1 MRSAIEHRPAG
12 HWPHEDAAGRVSLA
26 FDDRHR
32 RRVRLETTAGEAILL
47 DLPKAVAM
55 AEGDGLR
62 CADGTWVEVAARPEP
77 VLRIT
82 AATPELAARLAWHL
96 GNRHTP
102 AEIRADAI
110 LIRPDHVL
118 ADMLR
123 SLGGSVTET
132 VAPFQPEGGAY
143 SGQGHDHG
151 HSHGHGHSHEHDR
164 GHKHP

>member
-1 MRSAIEHRPAG
+1 MRRAVEHRPRG
-12 HWPHEDAAGRVSLA
+12 GWPETEAAGCVSLA

-32 RRVRLETTAGEAILL
+32 RRLRLETTAGELLLL

-62 CADGTWVEVAARPEP
+62 CADGTWIEVAARAEP

-82 AATPELAARLAWHL
+82 ASSPELAARLAWHL

-102 AEIRADAI
+102 AEIRADAL

-118 ADMLR
+118 AEMLR
-123 SLGGSVTET
+123 GLGAVVVET

-143 SGQGHDHG
+143 SGA
-151 HSHGHGHSHEHDR
+151 HSHGHGHEHA
-164 GHKHP
+164 

>member
-1 MRSAIEHRPAG
+1 M
-12 HWPHEDAAGRVSLA
+12 AGRVSLA

-32 RRVRLETTAGEAILL
+32 RRLRLETVEGEAVLL

-62 CADGTWVEVAARPEP
+62 CADGGWIAVAARPEP
-77 VLRIT
+77 VLRI
-82 AATPELAARLAWHL
+82 AAAAPELAARLAWHL

-123 SLGGSVTET
+123 NLGAEVTET
-132 VAPFQPEGGAY
+132 VEPFQPEGGAY
-143 SGQGHDHG
+143 SGHGHGHEHDHGHDHG
-151 HSHGHGHSHEHDR
+151 HSHDHD
-164 GHKHP
+164 HT

>member
-1 MRSAIEHRPAG
+1 MRRAVEHRPRG
-12 HWPHEDAAGRVSLA
+12 HWPDKEAVGCVSLA

-32 RRVRLETTAGEAILL
+32 RRLRLETVEGQAILL

-62 CADGTWVEVAARPEP
+62 CADGTWIAVAARPEP

-82 AATPELAARLAWHL
+82 AATPELAARFAWHL

-123 SLGGSVTET
+123 NLGGEVTEA
-132 VAPFQPEGGAY
+132 VEAFQPEGGAY
-143 SGQGHDHG
+143 AGHGHNHDHG
-151 HSHGHGHSHEHDR
+151 HSHGHEH
-164 GHKHP
+164 P

>member
-1 MRSAIEHRPAG
+1 MRRAIEHRLQG
-12 HWPHEDAAGRVSLA
+12 YWPEEAAVGSVSLT

-32 RRVRLETTAGEAILL
+32 RRLRLITTAGESVLL

-62 CADGTWVEVAARPEP
+62 CVDNAWIGVAARPEP

-102 AEIRADAI
+102 ADIRADAI

-118 ADMLR
+118 AQMLR
-123 SLGGSVTET
+123 GQGGCVTET
-132 VAPFQPEGGAY
+132 TEPFQPEGGAY
-143 SGQGHDHG
+143 SGRRHRQDHSDGH
-151 HSHGHGHSHEHDR
+151 R
-164 GHKHP
+164 YA

>member
-1 MRSAIEHRPAG
+1 MQRAIEHRPRG
-12 HWPHEDAAGRVSLA
+12 HWPHDEAAGRVSLT

-32 RRVRLETTAGEAILL
+32 RRLRLETTGGEAVLL

-55 AEGDGLR
+55 AEGDGLL
-62 CADGTWVEVAARPEP
+62 CADGTWIEVAARAEP

-82 AATPELAARLAWHL
+82 AASPELAARLAWHL

-118 ADMLR
+118 AEMLR
-123 SLGGSVTET
+123 GLGATATET
-132 VAPFQPEGGAY
+132 EAPFQPEGGAY
-143 SGQGHDHG
+143 SGGHRHEHGHEHGHDHAHDHG
-151 HSHGHGHSHEHDR
+151 HEHS
-164 GHKHP
+164 

>member
-1 MRSAIEHRPAG
+1 MRRAIEQRPAG
-12 HWPHEDAAGRVSLA
+12 HWPHDEAAGRVSLT

-32 RRVRLETTAGEAILL
+32 RRLRLETAGRVTAGEAVLL

-55 AEGDGLR
+55 AEGDGLL
-62 CADGTWVEVAARPEP
+62 CADGTWIGVAAKAEP

-82 AATPELAARLAWHL
+82 AASPELAARLAWHL

-118 ADMLR
+118 AEMLR
-123 SLGGSVTET
+123 GLGATATERDWT
-132 VAPFQPEGGAY
+132 HFVIEAVEGIT
-143 SGQGHDHG
+143 
-151 HSHGHGHSHEHDR
+151 R
-164 GHKHP
+164 G